1 MGKVIV
7 HGGGDKVVVRDTS
20 ESPPEH
26 NETNAAIHE
35 EYRKHDEKK
44 FHDGKVERLESE
56 KKKKIIFPIL
66 LAAVLLIVAIGTA
79 LYLILN

>member
-1 MGKVIV
+1 MYATLNREP
-7 HGGGDKVVVRDTS
+7 D
-20 ESPPEH
+20 
-26 NETNAAIHE
+26 ETNAAIRKEYRKLHDETNAAIRE